1 MFSYNLC
8 RPLNN
13 CPGGGRMVA
22 LERACRT
29 LPHSLL
35 YLLPKSRVHPGKREG
50 DAVVLLYWAGLRATS
65 ADDGMTSVL
74 PQLKLV
80 GFKRVSLEAGARATV
95 SFEVTAEEL
104 ALFDDNGDAKLFA
117 GSHTLLAS
125 LGSPDAPTDAPAGD
139 TMERVF
145 VVQGTETLRKLEW

>member
-1 MFSYNLC
+1 
-8 RPLNN
+8 
-13 CPGGGRMVA
+13 MVV
-22 LERACRT
+22 LEWGCWT
-29 LPHSLL
+29 LPDSLL
-35 YLLPKSRVHPGKREG
+35 YLLPTSRLYPGKREG
-50 DAVVLLYWAGLRATS
+50 DAVVTLYWSGLRAAD
-65 ADDGMTSVL
+65 ADDAVTSVL

-104 ALFDDNGDAKLFA
+104 ALFDDNGDTKLFA
-117 GSHTLLAS
+117 GSHSLLAS
-125 LGSPDAPTDAPAGD
+125 LGSPEAPTDGD